1 MALEPYRPPSDN
13 RYRDE
18 LDREIDQKID
28 TFFHRWNWKLVR
40 FIRRAVIVLFVIWV
54 AINAIP
60 AAFNF
65 ITTQPLGPVI
75 LQLITTGAT
84 LFLFIGFQFSLMYFF
99 MARTRI
105 YWVKPGETGVG
116 FQDYKGNP
124 EVLEAATRIVTLL
137 KGVKGFKSMGGE
149 VTRGVLLIGPPGTGK
164 SYLAQAISTEAG
176 VPFGYLSAP
185 SLTSAWMGMGN
196 IKVMNLYRKAR
207 KLAREYGACILF
219 IDEIDAIGGA
229 RSSSLMGG
237 AGAMGITPDKQ
248 NDGGRDNVMMGGMG
262 MGGGSGL
269 LNELLLQMD
278 PPPQE
283 TSQVGKLLRWLG
295 LRKKRVEMPPV
306 LTMGATNLAES
317 LDAALLRPGRFDRKI
332 MIEKPDSD
340 GRKEIIEYYLGK
352 VKHEPMPMDRMV
364 SDTIGYTPVAV
375 KFVINE
381 AAIHAHFEGRESITY
396 WDFTHAREMQD
407 WGLRQPIRGMSYE
420 ERRRLAYH
428 EAGHAYAVVKMQRL
442 RKERLS
448 KVTIIRHGGA
458 LGFAGWKPEEDV
470 HTRTKEELLA
480 RMQIALASRAAEEL
494 FMNIQMSGVYG
505 DLQTATSVAAN
516 MLGYYGMGDSLF
528 SYAGWSG
535 TAGDGILRDAVEK
548 LIAEEYRKV
557 KQLLENNKEGVIS
570 IAEALILRNE
580 LTDIDVNEILARVEA
595 QHPFVD
601 PHKPEERP
609 FGLLATRTQPETSI
623 VRRNGRQNGTS
634 NGTSNGHGSN
644 GNGKPIDI
652 ITVPLASQAP
662 PSEPSCPSAELDADL
677 PADQDDEQAG

>member
-13 RYRDE
+13 PYRDE

-40 FIRRAVIVLFVIWV
+40 FIRRVVIVLFVLWV

-60 AAFNF
+60 SAFNF

-75 LQLITTGAT
+75 LQLLTTGAT

-116 FQDYKGNP
+116 FEDYKGNP
-124 EVLEAATRIVTLL
+124 EVLQAATRIVTLL

-229 RSSSLMGG
+229 RSSALMGG
-237 AGAMGITPDKQ
+237 GGMGGMGTEKQAGGIA
-248 NDGGRDNVMMGGMG
+248 NVMMGMG

-283 TSQVGKLLRWLG
+283 TSQIGKLLRWLG
-295 LRKKRVEMPPV
+295 LRKKRVEMPLV
-306 LTMGATNLAES
+306 LTMGATNMAES

-332 MIEKPDSD
+332 IIEEPDSD
-340 GRKEIIEYYLGK
+340 GRRDIIEYYLGK
-352 VKHEPMPMDRMV
+352 VKHEPMPMDRMI
-364 SDTIGYTPVAV
+364 SDTIGFTPVAI

-396 WDFTHAREMQD
+396 WDFTKARETHEH
-407 WGLRQPIRGMSYE
+407 GLSQPIRNMAYS
-420 ERRRLAYH
+420 ERRQLAYH
-428 EAGHAYAVVKMQRL
+428 EAGHAYAMVKL
-442 RKERLS
+442 LKKERLT
-448 KVTIIRHGGA
+448 KVTIIRHGRA
-458 LGFAGWKPEEDV
+458 LGFAAWKPSEEAHMRNKQEMLNDI
-470 HTRTKEELLA
+470 
-480 RMQIALASRAAEEL
+480 QISLASRASEEL
-494 FMNIQMSGVYG
+494 FLDDQLNGVVS
-505 DLQTATSVAAN
+505 DFRSAT
-516 MLGYYGMGDSLF
+516 
-528 SYAGWSG
+528 G
-535 TAGDGILRDAVEK
+535 TASWMVGALGMDGSFYSSLVFGMEGVASPDMKPRVEK
-548 LIAEEYRKV
+548 LLNEEYRKV
-557 KQLLENNKEGVIS
+557 KRLLENNKEGVMS

-609 FGLLATRTQPETSI
+609 FGLLATRPQSETSI
-623 VRRNGRQNGTS
+623 VRRNGRQNG
-634 NGTSNGHGSN
+634 NGNGNGSNGHG
-644 GNGKPIDI
+644 KPGEI

-662 PSEPSCPSAELDADL
+662 PAEPAGPSADL
-677 PADQDDEQAG
+677 EGDLSTDGDEE

>member
-1 MALEPYRPPSDN
+1 MALEPYHPPSDN

-28 TFFHRWNWKLVR
+28 TLFHRWNWKLVR

-60 AAFNF
+60 AAFGF

-75 LQLITTGAT
+75 LQLLTTGAT

-99 MARTRI
+99 MARTGI

-116 FQDYKGNP
+116 FEDYKGNP
-124 EVLEAATRIVTLL
+124 EVLQAATRIVTLL

-229 RSSSLMGG
+229 RSASMMGG
-237 AGAMGITPDKQ
+237 AGGGGIGMSPDKQ
-248 NDGGRDNVMMGGMG
+248 IGGRDNVMMGMGAG

-283 TSQVGKLLRWLG
+283 TSQIGKVLRWLG

-306 LTMGATNLAES
+306 LTMGATNMAET

-332 MIEKPDSD
+332 VVEEPDAD

-352 VKHEPMPMDRMV
+352 VKHEPMPIERMV
-364 SDTIGYTPVAV
+364 SDTIGYTPVAI

-381 AAIHAHFEGRESITY
+381 ATIHAHFDDRQAINY
-396 WDFTHAREMQD
+396 WDFTRAR
-407 WGLRQPIRGMSYE
+407 GSPTTRPATPTPRSSCCASGAC
-420 ERRRLAYH
+420 RR
-428 EAGHAYAVVKMQRL
+428 
-442 RKERLS
+442 
-448 KVTIIRHGGA
+448 
-458 LGFAGWKPEEDV
+458 
-470 HTRTKEELLA
+470 
-480 RMQIALASRAAEEL
+480 
-494 FMNIQMSGVYG
+494 
-505 DLQTATSVAAN
+505 
-516 MLGYYGMGDSLF
+516 
-528 SYAGWSG
+528 
-535 TAGDGILRDAVEK
+535 
-548 LIAEEYRKV
+548 
-557 KQLLENNKEGVIS
+557 
-570 IAEALILRNE
+570 
-580 LTDIDVNEILARVEA
+580 
-595 QHPFVD
+595 
-601 PHKPEERP
+601 
-609 FGLLATRTQPETSI
+609 
-623 VRRNGRQNGTS
+623 
-634 NGTSNGHGSN
+634 
-644 GNGKPIDI
+644 
-652 ITVPLASQAP
+652 
-662 PSEPSCPSAELDADL
+662 
-677 PADQDDEQAG
+677 

>member
-1 MALEPYRPPSDN
+1 MS
-13 RYRDE
+13 
-18 LDREIDQKID
+18 
-28 TFFHRWNWKLVR
+28 
-40 FIRRAVIVLFVIWV
+40 LFVIWV

-75 LQLITTGAT
+75 LQLLTTGAT

-116 FQDYKGNP
+116 FEDYKGNP
-124 EVLEAATRIVTLL
+124 EVLQAATRIVTLL

-237 AGAMGITPDKQ
+237 AGMGGMGAEKQ
-248 NDGGRDNVMMGGMG
+248 AGGIANVMMGMG

-306 LTMGATNLAES
+306 LTMGATNMAES
-317 LDAALLRPGRFDRKI
+317 WTPPCCDQAASTAKLLSKSRI
-332 MIEKPDSD
+332 AM
-340 GRKEIIEYYLGK
+340 
-352 VKHEPMPMDRMV
+352 
-364 SDTIGYTPVAV
+364 A
-375 KFVINE
+375 
-381 AAIHAHFEGRESITY
+381 AAISSNIT
-396 WDFTHAREMQD
+396 WARSSTSRCR
-407 WGLRQPIRGMSYE
+407 W
-420 ERRRLAYH
+420 
-428 EAGHAYAVVKMQRL
+428 
-442 RKERLS
+442 
-448 KVTIIRHGGA
+448 
-458 LGFAGWKPEEDV
+458 
-470 HTRTKEELLA
+470 
-480 RMQIALASRAAEEL
+480 IA
-494 FMNIQMSGVYG
+494 
-505 DLQTATSVAAN
+505 
-516 MLGYYGMGDSLF
+516 
-528 SYAGWSG
+528 
-535 TAGDGILRDAVEK
+535 
-548 LIAEEYRKV
+548 
-557 KQLLENNKEGVIS
+557 
-570 IAEALILRNE
+570 
-580 LTDIDVNEILARVEA
+580 
-595 QHPFVD
+595 
-601 PHKPEERP
+601 
-609 FGLLATRTQPETSI
+609 
-623 VRRNGRQNGTS
+623 
-634 NGTSNGHGSN
+634 
-644 GNGKPIDI
+644 
-652 ITVPLASQAP
+652 
-662 PSEPSCPSAELDADL
+662 
-677 PADQDDEQAG
+677 

>member
-40 FIRRAVIVLFVIWV
+40 FIRRVIIVLFVIWV

-60 AAFNF
+60 AAFGF

-124 EVLEAATRIVTLL
+124 EVLQAATRIVTLL

-229 RSSSLMGG
+229 RSSALMGG
-237 AGAMGITPDKQ
+237 RGGMGMGAEPQ
-248 NDGGRDNVMMGGMG
+248 ASGRVNAMMGGMG
-262 MGGGSGL
+262 MGGGGSGL

-306 LTMGATNLAES
+306 LTMGATNMAES

-332 MIEKPDSD
+332 IIEEPDSE
-340 GRKEIIEYYLGK
+340 GRRDIIEYYLGK
-352 VKHEPMPMDRMV
+352 VKHEPMPMERMI
-364 SDTIGYTPVAV
+364 SDTIGFTPVAI

-381 AAIHAHFEGRESITY
+381 AAIHAHFEGRETITY
-396 WDFTHAREMQD
+396 WDFTKARETHEH
-407 WGLRQPIRGMSYE
+407 GLSQPIRNMAYS
-420 ERRRLAYH
+420 ERRQLAYH
-428 EAGHAYAVVKMQRL
+428 EAGHAYAMVKL
-442 RKERLS
+442 LKKERLT
-448 KVTIIRHGGA
+448 KVTIIRHGRA
-458 LGFAGWKPEEDV
+458 LGFAAWKPSEEAHMRNKQEMLNDI
-470 HTRTKEELLA
+470 
-480 RMQIALASRAAEEL
+480 QISLASRASEEL
-494 FMNIQMSGVYG
+494 FLDDQLNGVVS
-505 DLQTATSVAAN
+505 DFRSAT
-516 MLGYYGMGDSLF
+516 
-528 SYAGWSG
+528 G
-535 TAGDGILRDAVEK
+535 TASWMVGALGMDGSFYSSLVFGMEGVASADMKPRVEK
-548 LIAEEYRKV
+548 LLNEEYRKV

-609 FGLLATRTQPETSI
+609 FGLLATRPQSETAM
-623 VRRNGRQNGTS
+623 VRRNGRQNGNGSS
-634 NGTSNGHGSN
+634 NGSN
-644 GNGKPIDI
+644 GYGTPIDE
-652 ITVPLASQAP
+652 ITIPLAAP
-662 PSEPSCPSAELDADL
+662 VPPAEPAGPAAELDADL
-677 PADQDDEQAG
+677 LVDWDEG

>member
-18 LDREIDQKID
+18 LDRELDQKID

-40 FIRRAVIVLFVIWV
+40 FIRRAAIVIFVIWLLINIIPS
-54 AINAIP
+54 AIT
-60 AAFNF
+60 FV
-65 ITTQPLGPVI
+65 TTQPMGPVI
-75 LQLITTGAT
+75 LQLVTTGAS
-84 LFLFIGFQFSLMYFF
+84 LFAFIGFQFGLMYFF

-116 FQDYKGNP
+116 FKDYKGNP

-185 SLTSAWMGMGN
+185 SLTSVWMGMGN
-196 IKVMNLYRKAR
+196 IKVMMLYRKAR

-229 RSSSLMGG
+229 RSTSMMG
-237 AGAMGITPDKQ
+237 AGAMGMSPDTQ
-248 NDGGRDNVMMGGMG
+248 RGGQANVMMGMGGGMG
-262 MGGGSGL
+262 AGSGL

-283 TSQVGKLLRWLG
+283 TSQIGKMLRWLG

-306 LTMGATNLAES
+306 LTMGATNLAET

-332 MIEKPDSD
+332 VVEEPDAD

-352 VKHEPMPMDRMV
+352 VKHEPMPMDRMI
-364 SDTIGYTPVAV
+364 SDTIGYTPVAI
-375 KFVINE
+375 KFIINE
-381 AAIHAHFEGRESITY
+381 ATIHAHFEGRQAITY
-396 WDFTHAREMQD
+396 WDFTYAREMHE

-428 EAGHAYAVVKMQRL
+428 EAGHAYAAVKLL
-442 RKERLS
+442 RKERLT

-458 LGFAGWKPEEDV
+458 LGFAAWKPEEEI
-470 HTRTKEELLA
+470 HTRTKDELLN
-480 RMQIALASRAAEEL
+480 RLQISLASRAAEEL
-494 FMNIQMSGVYG
+494 FLNIQMSGVTG
-505 DLQTATSVAAN
+505 DLASATGLAAY
-516 MLGYYGMGDSLF
+516 MIGAYGMDNSFYSSLAF
-528 SYAGWSG
+528 GGQGMGPDMKPRIEA
-535 TAGDGILRDAVEK
+535 ILNEQFRS
-548 LIAEEYRKV
+548 V
-557 KQLLENNKEGVIS
+557 KKLLELNKEAVIA

-595 QHPFVD
+595 EHPFSNPRQVVED
-601 PHKPEERP
+601 RP
-609 FGLLATRTQPETSI
+609 FGLLGTRALPEPTSI
-623 VRRNGRQNGTS
+623 RRNGRT
-634 NGTSNGHGSN
+634 N
-644 GNGKPIDI
+644 GNGKSPEKLPE
-652 ITVPLASQAP
+652 ITVPSAAQP
-662 PSEPSCPSAELDADL
+662 PSEPHAPASELE
-677 PADQDDEQAG
+677 PGDEVRDGEA

>member
-1 MALEPYRPPSDN
+1 MHQKWRPLMALEPYRPPSDN

-40 FIRRAVIVLFVIWV
+40 FIRRAAIVLFVLWV
-54 AINAIP
+54 ASNAIP
-60 AAFNF
+60 AAFSF

-75 LQLITTGAT
+75 LQLLTMGGY
-84 LFLFIGFQFSLMYFF
+84 LFMFIGFQFSLMYFF

-116 FQDYKGNP
+116 FEDYKGNP
-124 EVLEAATRIVTLL
+124 EVLQAATRIVTLL

-185 SLTSAWMGMGN
+185 SLTSVWMGMGN
-196 IKVMNLYRKAR
+196 IKVMMLYRKAR

-229 RSSSLMGG
+229 RSAS
-237 AGAMGITPDKQ
+237 
-248 NDGGRDNVMMGGMG
+248 MMGGN
-262 MGGGSGL
+262 SGL

-283 TSQVGKLLRWLG
+283 TSQIGKVLRWLG

-306 LTMGATNLAES
+306 LTMGATNMAET

-332 MIEKPDSD
+332 AIDLPDAE

-364 SDTIGYTPVAV
+364 SDTIYYTPVAI
-375 KFVINE
+375 KYVINE
-381 AAIHAHFEGRESITY
+381 ATIHAHFDSRQAINY
-396 WDFTHAREMQD
+396 WDFTRAREGHD
-407 WGLRQPIRGMSYE
+407 WGLKQPIRGMSYE

-458 LGFAGWKPEEDV
+458 LGFAGWKPEEEV

-480 RMQIALASRAAEEL
+480 RLQIALASRAAEEIFL
-494 FMNIQMSGVYG
+494 NIQMSGVTG
-505 DLQTATSVAAN
+505 DLASATDTAAK
-516 MLGYYGMGDSLF
+516 MLGLYGMGDSLF
-528 SYAGWSG
+528 SYAVFGG
-535 TAGDGILRDAVEK
+535 ANGAGYDGALRQPVE
-548 LIAEEYRKV
+548 
-557 KQLLENNKEGVIS
+557 
-570 IAEALILRNE
+570 
-580 LTDIDVNEILARVEA
+580 
-595 QHPFVD
+595 
-601 PHKPEERP
+601 
-609 FGLLATRTQPETSI
+609 
-623 VRRNGRQNGTS
+623 
-634 NGTSNGHGSN
+634 
-644 GNGKPIDI
+644 
-652 ITVPLASQAP
+652 
-662 PSEPSCPSAELDADL
+662 
-677 PADQDDEQAG
+677 

>member
-40 FIRRAVIVLFVIWV
+40 FIRRVIIVLFVIWV

-60 AAFNF
+60 AAFSF
-65 ITTQPLGPVI
+65 ITTQPLGPLI

-124 EVLEAATRIVTLL
+124 EVLQAATRIVTLL

-229 RSSSLMGG
+229 RSSALMGG
-237 AGAMGITPDKQ
+237 AAGGMGSEKQ
-248 NDGGRDNVMMGGMG
+248 AGGIANVVMGMG

-306 LTMGATNLAES
+306 LTMGATNMAES

-332 MIEKPDSD
+332 IIEEPDSE
-340 GRKEIIEYYLGK
+340 GRLDIIQYYLGK
-352 VKHEPMPMDRMV
+352 VKHEPMPMDRMI
-364 SDTIGYTPVAV
+364 SDTIGFTPVAI

-396 WDFTHAREMQD
+396 WDFTKARETHEH
-407 WGLRQPIRGMSYE
+407 GLSQPIRNMAYS
-420 ERRRLAYH
+420 ERRQLAYH
-428 EAGHAYAVVKMQRL
+428 EAGHAYAMVKL
-442 RKERLS
+442 LKKERLT
-448 KVTIIRHGGA
+448 KVTIIRHGRA
-458 LGFAGWKPEEDV
+458 LGFAAWKPSEEAHMRNKQEMLNDI
-470 HTRTKEELLA
+470 
-480 RMQIALASRAAEEL
+480 QISLASRAAEEL
-494 FMNIQMSGVYG
+494 FLEDQLNGVVS
-505 DLQTATSVAAN
+505 DFRSAT
-516 MLGYYGMGDSLF
+516 
-528 SYAGWSG
+528 G
-535 TAGDGILRDAVEK
+535 TASWMIGALGMDGSFYSSLVFGMEGVASPDMKPRVEK
-548 LIAEEYRKV
+548 LLNEEYRKV

-609 FGLLATRTQPETSI
+609 FGLLATRSQPDAAI
-623 VRRNGRQNGTS
+623 VRRNGRQNG
-634 NGTSNGHGSN
+634 NGTGNGTNNGHG
-644 GNGKPIDI
+644 KPGEI

-662 PSEPSCPSAELDADL
+662 PIEPAGPSAELNDL
-677 PADQDDEQAG
+677 TAAEDEE

>member
-40 FIRRAVIVLFVIWV
+40 LIRRVVIVLFVLWV
-54 AINAIP
+54 AMNAIP
-60 AAFNF
+60 AAFSF
-65 ITTQPLGPVI
+65 ITSQPLGPLI
-75 LQLITTGAT
+75 LQLLTTGLS

-124 EVLEAATRIVTLL
+124 EVLQAATRIVTLL

-237 AGAMGITPDKQ
+237 AGAMGAEKQ
-248 NDGGRDNVMMGGMG
+248 AGGIANVMMGMG

-283 TSQVGKLLRWLG
+283 TSQIGKLLRWLG

-332 MIEKPDSD
+332 IIEEPDSE
-340 GRKEIIEYYLGK
+340 GRLDIIQYYLGK
-352 VKHEPMPMDRMV
+352 VKHEPMPMDRMI
-364 SDTIGYTPVAV
+364 SDTIGFTPVAI

-396 WDFTHAREMQD
+396 WDFTKARETHEH
-407 WGLRQPIRGMSYE
+407 GLSQPIRNMAYS
-420 ERRRLAYH
+420 ERRQLAYH
-428 EAGHAYAVVKMQRL
+428 EAGHAYAMVKL
-442 RKERLS
+442 LKKERLT
-448 KVTIIRHGGA
+448 KVTIIRHGRA
-458 LGFAGWKPEEDV
+458 LGFAAWKPSEEAHMRNKQEMLNDI
-470 HTRTKEELLA
+470 
-480 RMQIALASRAAEEL
+480 QISLASRAAEEL
-494 FMNIQMSGVYG
+494 FLDDQLNGVVS
-505 DLQTATSVAAN
+505 DFRSAT
-516 MLGYYGMGDSLF
+516 
-528 SYAGWSG
+528 G
-535 TAGDGILRDAVEK
+535 TASWMIGALGMDGSFYSSLVFGMEGVASPDMKPRVEK
-548 LIAEEYRKV
+548 LLNEEYRKV
-557 KQLLENNKEGVIS
+557 KQLLANNKEGVIS

-609 FGLLATRTQPETSI
+609 FGLLATRPQSEASI
-623 VRRNGRQNGTS
+623 VRRNGRQNGD
-634 NGTSNGHGSN
+634 GTSNGSN
-644 GNGKPIDI
+644 GHGKPGEI

-662 PSEPSCPSAELDADL
+662 PAESAGPSAELGDDL
-677 PADQDDEQAG
+677 AAAQDEE